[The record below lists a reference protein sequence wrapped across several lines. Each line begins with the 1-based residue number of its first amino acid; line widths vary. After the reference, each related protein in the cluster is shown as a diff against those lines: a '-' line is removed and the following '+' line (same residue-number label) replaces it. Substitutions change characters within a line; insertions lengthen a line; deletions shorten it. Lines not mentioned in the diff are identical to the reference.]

1 MMDIK
6 NKLHQLTPIISLLLF
21 VVAIFVVHHEIEVY
35 RWHDIRQALQS
46 FPILFLIA
54 CCIITLLAYV
64 VLSFYDTLALEYA
77 GEKLPYYRVLFTSF
91 LSYSMSNNV
100 GHAWLSGGSMR
111 YRLYSS
117 WGVSGVSIAK
127 VVAFCTVT
135 YILGALTLVLVGY
148 ALSPDHMLI
157 TNKLPLISMQAAIIL
172 SAILMSAWW
181 WLVLVHRKPLTIKNF
196 SLEIPNPSLALRQLL
211 VALLDLLL
219 ASLVLYLPLF
229 HFIGMPFGD
238 FLVLYIFAQLSGLI
252 SQVPGGIGV
261 FEGSFLF
268 LASSQYP
275 APHILASLIIY
286 RVIYYFVPLLISA
299 FMLVAYE
306 LRLRQRRLVNVA
318 ANVLESAVPQ
328 IFSALLLLAGAL
340 LLFSGATPA
349 LKDRLQWMEFLIPL
363 PIMEFSHLLGSI
375 VGVVLLLLSQAVRR
389 RIDSAYFA
397 TIAML
402 VLGIIASLGKGLDY
416 EEAFIL
422 GVMLITFI
430 PTRKH
435 FYRKSA
441 LLQLSFSG
449 QWLVLAMMA
458 VIGSTWLGFFS
469 HKHVEYSN
477 QLWWQFALH
486 GDASRFLRSS
496 LAIVVVITGLIGYR
510 LFTHTAFSLVL
521 PSEADIDSAEM
532 ISKKSRDTSTY
543 LALTGDKYLL
553 WSDTGNS
560 FLMFDVT
567 SKYWIAMGD
576 PVGVT
581 EELEELAWQLLTLA
595 DQHNAKVAFYQ
606 VSTNH
611 IPLYLE
617 LGLALIKLG
626 EEARVPLATF
636 SLEGGKRSGLRQAYN
651 RMLRDGISFEIIP
664 ASAVDAILPRLQQ
677 VSDHWTKD
685 KKAREKR
692 FSLGFYKDDYL
703 RRCEIAVVKKS
714 GQIIAFANIWQLENK
729 EELSI
734 DLMRYEPGAPNGVME
749 FLMVS
754 LMLWGKQHEYHW
766 FNLGMAPLSG
776 LEKHPLASL
785 WNKIG
790 NTVFRFGHEFYNFE
804 GLYQYKNKFDPKW
817 QPRYLAAPAGLS
829 MASAL
834 LAVTTLISGSIKGVF
849 TK

>member
-1 MMDIK
+1 MNLK
-6 NKLHQLTPIISLLLF
+6 EKLHQLTPAISLVLF
-21 VVAIFVVHHEIEVY
+21 AIAIFVVRHEVEVY

-46 FPILFLIA
+46 FPILLLVLCGAF
-54 CCIITLLAYV
+54 TLLAYV
-64 VLSFYDTLALEYA
+64 ILSFYDYLALEYA

-91 LSYSMSNNV
+91 LSYTISNNV

-111 YRLYSS
+111 YRLYTS

-127 VVAFCTVT
+127 VVVFCAVT
-135 YILGALTLVLVGY
+135 YFLGALTLLLLGY
-148 ALSPDHMLI
+148 LFSPERTLI
-157 TNKLPLISMQAAIIL
+157 TNKLPLISMQAGIIL
-172 SAILMSAWW
+172 SAVLISAWW
-181 WLVLVHRKPLTIKNF
+181 WLVLVYRKPLTIKSFN
-196 SLEIPNPSLALRQLL
+196 LDIPSPSLALRQLL
-211 VALLDLLL
+211 VALLDLFL

-238 FLVLYIFAQLSGLI
+238 FLVLYIFAQLFGLI

-268 LASSQYP
+268 LASSHYP
-275 APHILASLIIY
+275 APHIFASLIIY
-286 RVIYYFVPLLISA
+286 RTIYYFMPLLISG

-306 LRLRQRRLVNVA
+306 LRLRQRRSVSVVVNIF
-318 ANVLESAVPQ
+318 ESAIPQ
-328 IFSALLLLAGAL
+328 IFSVLLMLGGAI

-349 LKDRLQWMEFLIPL
+349 LKDRLQWVEFLIPL
-363 PIMEFSHLLGSI
+363 PIMEFSHLIGSI

-402 VLGIIASLGKGLDY
+402 GLGIIASLGKGLDY

-422 GVMLITFI
+422 GVMLITFV
-430 PTRKH
+430 PTRKQ

-441 LLQLSFSG
+441 LLQLGFSR
-449 QWLVLAMMA
+449 QWLVLAMM
-458 VIGSTWLGFFS
+458 VVLGSTWLGLFS

-477 QLWWQFALH
+477 ELWWQFALH
-486 GDASRFLRSS
+486 GDASRFLRS
-496 LAIVVVITGLIGYR
+496 LVAIVVVIVGLVGYR
-510 LFTHTAFSLVL
+510 LFTRAAFSLAL
-521 PSEADIDSAEM
+521 PTAADIDRAEM
-532 ISKKSRDTSTY
+532 ISKKSSDTSTY

-553 WSDTGNS
+553 WSKTGNS

-567 SKYWIAMGD
+567 SKYWVAMGD
-576 PVGVT
+576 PVGAV
-581 EELEELAWQLLTLA
+581 EELEELVWQLLTMA
-595 DQHNAKVAFYQ
+595 DRHNAKVAFYQ
-606 VSTNH
+606 VSTQH

-617 LGLALIKLG
+617 LGLTLIKLG
-626 EEARVPLATF
+626 EEARVPLTTF

-651 RMLRDGISFEIIP
+651 RMLREGITFEIVP
-664 ASAVDAILPRLQQ
+664 VSAVDAILPRLQHI
-677 VSDHWTKD
+677 SNHWLED
-685 KKAREKR
+685 KKAHEKR

-703 RRCEIAVVKKS
+703 RRCEIAVVKKA
-714 GQIIAFANIWQLENK
+714 GEIIAFANIWQLENK

-734 DLMRYEPGAPNGVME
+734 DLMRYEPGTPNGVME

-754 LMLWGKQHEYHW
+754 LMLWGKQHGYQW

-804 GLYQYKNKFDPKW
+804 GLYQYKNKFDPQW

-829 MASAL
+829 MATAL
-834 LAVTTLISGSIKGVF
+834 LAVTTLISGSLKGVF

>member
-1 MMDIK
+1 MELK
-6 NKLHQLTPIISLLLF
+6 YKLHQLTPIISLLLF
-21 VVAIFVVHHEIEVY
+21 VMAIFVVRHEVEVY

-46 FPILFLIA
+46 FPLSLLVTCVA
-54 CCIITLLAYV
+54 ITLLAYV
-64 VLSFYDTLALEYA
+64 ALSFYDYLALEYA
-77 GEKLPYYRVLFTSF
+77 GEKLPYQRVLFTSF
-91 LSYSMSNNV
+91 LSYTISNNV

-135 YILGALTLVLVGY
+135 YILGALTLVLIGFGI
-148 ALSPDHMLI
+148 SSGHMPI
-157 TNKLPLISMQAAIIL
+157 TNKLPNGTLQVALLL
-172 SAILMSAWW
+172 STIFIGAWW
-181 WLVLVHRKPLTIKNF
+181 WLVLVYRKPLTIKNF
-196 SLEIPNPSLALRQLL
+196 SLTVPSPSLALRQLL
-211 VALLDLLL
+211 VALLDLSL

-229 HFIGMPFGD
+229 HFIGIPFGD
-238 FLVLYIFAQLSGLI
+238 FLVLYIFAQLIGLI

-268 LASSQYP
+268 LASNQYP
-275 APHILASLIIY
+275 AQHILASLIIY
-286 RVIYYFVPLLISA
+286 RVIYYFMPLLISA
-299 FMLVAYE
+299 CMLVAYE
-306 LRLRQRRLVNVA
+306 IRLRQRRLVSVA
-318 ANVLESAVPQ
+318 VNVLGSAVPQ

-349 LKDRLQWMEFLIPL
+349 LKDRLQWMEYFIPL
-363 PIMEFSHLLGSI
+363 PIMELSHMLGSI

-389 RIDSAYFA
+389 RIDTAYFA
-397 TIAML
+397 TITML
-402 VLGIIASLGKGLDY
+402 ALGMIASLGKGLDY
-416 EEAFIL
+416 EEALIL
-422 GVMLITFI
+422 GLMLTAFI

-441 LLQLSFSG
+441 LLQLDFSR

-458 VIGSTWLGFFS
+458 VLGSIWLGFFS
-469 HKHVEYSN
+469 HKHVEYSS
-477 QLWWQFALH
+477 QLWWQFALNS
-486 GDASRFLRSS
+486 DASRFLRSIV
-496 LAIVVVITGLIGYR
+496 AIVVAIAGLIAYR
-510 LFTHTAFSLVL
+510 LLTRTAFSLVL
-521 PSEADIDSAEM
+521 PTAAEIDRAEE
-532 ISKKSRDTSTY
+532 IVRQSSDTSTY

-567 SKYWIAMGD
+567 SKYWVVMGD
-576 PVGVT
+576 PVGVA

-595 DQHNAKVAFYQ
+595 DRHNAKIAFYQ
-606 VSTNH
+606 VSKNH

-617 LGLALIKLG
+617 LGLAFIKLG
-626 EEARVPLATF
+626 EEARVPLPTF
-636 SLEGGKRSGLRQAYN
+636 SLDGSKRSGLRQAYN
-651 RMLRDGISFEIIP
+651 RMLRDNISFEVIP
-664 ASAVDAILPRLQQ
+664 TSAVGAILPRLQQ
-677 VSDHWTKD
+677 ISNHWMDGKS
-685 KKAREKR
+685 AREKR
-692 FSLGFYKDDYL
+692 FSLGFYNDDYL
-703 RRCEIAVVKKS
+703 RRCEIAVIKKS
-714 GQIIAFANIWQLENK
+714 GEIIAFANIWQLENK
-729 EELSI
+729 EEISI

-749 FLMVS
+749 FLMIS

-766 FNLGMAPLSG
+766 FNLGMVPLSG

-804 GLYQYKNKFDPKW
+804 GLYQYKSKFDPKW
-817 QPRYLAAPAGLS
+817 QPRYLAAPNGIS

-834 LAVTTLISGSIKGVF
+834 LSVTALISGGLKGVF

>member
-1 MMDIK
+1 MAIK
-6 NKLHQLTPIISLLLF
+6 NSLYQLTPIFSLLLF
-21 VVAIFVVHHEIEVY
+21 AVAIFVVHHEIEVY

-46 FPILFLIA
+46 FPILFLVSCSA
-54 CCIITLLAYV
+54 ITIMAYV
-64 VLSFYDTLALEYA
+64 VLSFYDYLALEYA
-77 GEKLPYYRVLFTSF
+77 GERLPYHRVLFTSF
-91 LSYSMSNNV
+91 LSYTISNNV

-117 WGVSGVSIAK
+117 WGVSGASIAK
-127 VVAFCTVT
+127 VVAFCAVT
-135 YILGALTLVLVGY
+135 YMLGALTLVLFGY
-148 ALSPDHMLI
+148 AFSPNHALI
-157 TNKLPLISMQAAIIL
+157 TNNLSLATIQAVIII

-181 WLVLVHRKPLTIKNF
+181 WLVLFHRKPLTIKSF
-196 SLEIPNPSLALRQLL
+196 RLEIPNLSLALRQLL
-211 VALLDLLL
+211 VALMDLLL

-252 SQVPGGIGV
+252 SQIPGGIGV

-286 RVIYYFVPLLISA
+286 RVIYYFMPLLISA
-299 FMLVAYE
+299 LMLVAYE

-318 ANVLESAVPQ
+318 VNVLESAVPQ

-349 LKDRLQWMEFLIPL
+349 LKDRLQWMEYLIPL

-389 RIDSAYFA
+389 RIDVAYFA
-397 TIAML
+397 TIVML

-416 EEAFIL
+416 EEALIL
-422 GVMLITFI
+422 GIMLISFI
-430 PTRKH
+430 PTKKH

-441 LLQLSFSG
+441 LLQLDFSK
-449 QWLVLAMMA
+449 QWLVLVMM
-458 VIGSTWLGFFS
+458 VVLGSAWLGFFS

-486 GDASRFLRSS
+486 GDASRFLRS
-496 LAIVVVITGLIGYR
+496 LVATVVVIVGLVGYR
-510 LFTHTAFSLVL
+510 LFTRTAFSLVL
-521 PSEADIDSAEM
+521 PTAADIDRAEM
-532 ISKKSRDTSTY
+532 IIKRSSDTSTY

-553 WSDTGNS
+553 WSETKNS

-567 SKYWIAMGD
+567 SQYWVTMGD
-576 PVGVT
+576 PVGET

-595 DQHNAKVAFYQ
+595 DRHNAKVAFYQ
-606 VSTNH
+606 VSTQH

-626 EEARVPLATF
+626 EEARVPLASF
-636 SLEGGKRSGLRQAYN
+636 SLEGSKRSGLRQAYN
-651 RMLRDGISFEIIP
+651 RMFRDGVSFEIIP
-664 ASAVDAILPRLQQ
+664 ATALDTILPQLQQ
-677 VSDHWTKD
+677 ISNHWMED

-692 FSLGFYKDDYL
+692 FSLGFYKEDYL
-703 RRCEIAVVKKS
+703 RRCEIAVVKKK
-714 GQIIAFANIWQLENK
+714 GEIIAFANIWLLENK

-734 DLMRYEPGAPNGVME
+734 DLMRYEPGVPNGVME

-754 LMLWGKQHEYHW
+754 LMLWGKQNEYQW

-776 LEKHPLASL
+776 LEKHPLGSL
-785 WNKIG
+785 WSKIG

-804 GLYQYKNKFDPKW
+804 GLYLYKNKFDPKW
-817 QPRYLAAPAGLS
+817 QPRYLAAPAGIS

-834 LAVTTLISGSIKGVF
+834 LSVTTLISGGLKGAF